1 MSSPLCRF
9 SPSGVA
15 AFADWMRAGARGDVP
30 PDLLGDPAFSTPV
43 GQVEVPRILFRDRY
57 EFGVLLKEVLEPLD
71 RYVISF
77 DQGLWT
83 WLAAF
88 FFEQLAPTTP
98 AGTRELRKDYAYIL
112 SSSRYFRHLVR
123 MPWYLVTTHGER
135 SRFLLTSIQ
144 AADAA
149 PLSRQSYVLDQLAT
163 RQFVIASPTLVGAA
177 ARLYSDPRT
186 GRPIRGAGARGRG
199 SPRRLAIVANQLSLT
214 YDIREVPVDRF
225 MQILPPEFWWDG
237 RR

>member
-149 PLSRQSYVLDQLAT
+149 PLSSTELRSRPTRDPTIRDRQPH
-163 RQFVIASPTLVGAA
+163 ASRSSRPPLLRPEDGSTHSRRGSAGAWLAA
-177 ARLYSDPRT
+177 APR
-186 GRPIRGAGARGRG
+186 
-199 SPRRLAIVANQLSLT
+199 
-214 YDIREVPVDRF
+214 DRCEPAF
-225 MQILPPEFWWDG
+225 SHI
-237 RR
+237 